1 MLEIDIECRKGLFFI
16 RLNGILNNETVFK
29 FKEEVI
35 DIIELN
41 GIKNIV
47 FNLENLCYIDETGI
61 NFLDKANK
69 FIRKIFGNIYICNLK
84 NNIVNKKI
92 KTSCLYNN
100 IKFVNNELDILHQ
113 IQI

>member
-1 MLEIDIECRKGLFFI
+1 MLEIDIECRKGLFFV

-61 NFLDKANK
+61 NFLDKIYK
-69 FIRKIFGNIYICNLK
+69 FISRIFGSIYICNLK

-92 KTSCLYNN
+92 RKSNLLDH
-100 IKFVNNELDILHQ
+100 IEVVKSELDVLHQ

>member
-47 FNLENLCYIDETGI
+47 FNLENLCYIDETGVD
-61 NFLDKANK
+61 FLNKLYK
-69 FIRKIFGNIYICNLK
+69 FINRIFGNIYICNLK

-92 KTSCLYNN
+92 RNSNLLEHIEVVK
-100 IKFVNNELDILHQ
+100 NELDILHQ

>member
-61 NFLDKANK
+61 DFLNK
-69 FIRKIFGNIYICNLK
+69 LYKFTNRIFGNIYFCNLK

-92 KTSCLYNN
+92 RNSNLLEHIEVVK
-100 IKFVNNELDILHQ
+100 NELDILHQ